1 MRPMSPLTQRL
12 VAISVVLLS
21 IGIAAVLVLRSLG
34 VPIGAGTAASP
45 SASATASL
53 RPSQAASAV
62 AEQTASPDLLDAI
75 AQIEAQVR
83 QVRGLAEADVGAP
96 DILTRAEV
104 TIVLEEL
111 FAEAYPPDV
120 VEAANASLR
129 ALGLLAAD
137 QDIAELT
144 EQLYVAQVLGFY
156 DFEDRRMVVVSD
168 AGFDALA
175 RITYAHEYT
184 HALQDAAFGIGAIR
198 DELLEADDDVAMAQV
213 ALEEGDASLAMIL
226 WAVQAGGM
234 SPEELLGISQAPLP
248 DMTGIPGWMVRQA
261 EFPYLAGAEFVSQL
275 YLSGGWDAVDAAYAA
290 PPAST
295 EQVLHPE
302 KYLAEEEPR
311 VVQLPDLAAALSAD
325 RGGDWREAEQTT
337 LGEALIAIWLD
348 EIGLD
353 VADGDAAAAG
363 WAGDRLSVASG
374 PDGAWAMVFSI
385 AWDTGAQATEF
396 ADAYQTI
403 VDALPFDASLVRV
416 SNAETLVVHA
426 SAPDVLASAI
436 VAASP

>member
-1 MRPMSPLTQRL
+1 MRPMSPLTKRL
-12 VAISVVLLS
+12 VATSVLLLS
-21 IGIAAVLVLRSLG
+21 MGIAAVLVLRSLG
-34 VPIGAGTAASP
+34 VPIGAGAAASP
-45 SASATASL
+45 SATASP
-53 RPSQAASAV
+53 RPSQAASALP
-62 AEQTASPDLLDAI
+62 EPTASPDLLDAI
-75 AQIEAQVR
+75 TQIEAQIR
-83 QVRGLAEADVGAP
+83 QLRGLAEADVGPP
-96 DILTRAEV
+96 DILTRAEL
-104 TIVLEEL
+104 TTVLEEL

-120 VEAANASLR
+120 VEAANAALR

-198 DELLEADDDVAMAQV
+198 DELQEADDDVAMAQV

-234 SPEELLGISQAPLP
+234 SDEELLGISQTPLP

-261 EFPYLAGAEFVSQL
+261 EFPYVAGAEFVGQL
-275 YLSGGWDAVDAAYAA
+275 YFSGGWDAVDAAYAD

-302 KYLAEEEPR
+302 KYLADEEPR

-325 RGGDWREAEQTT
+325 QGGDWREAEQTT
-337 LGEALIAIWLD
+337 LGEAMIAIWLD

-374 PDGAWAMVFSI
+374 PDGAWAMAFSI

-396 ADAYQTI
+396 ADAYQTV

-416 SNAETLVVHA
+416 SNSETLVVHA
-426 SAPDVLASAI
+426 SAPNVLASAI

>member
-1 MRPMSPLTQRL
+1 
-12 VAISVVLLS
+12 
-21 IGIAAVLVLRSLG
+21 
-34 VPIGAGTAASP
+34 
-45 SASATASL
+45 
-53 RPSQAASAV
+53 
-62 AEQTASPDLLDAI
+62 
-75 AQIEAQVR
+75 
-83 QVRGLAEADVGAP
+83 
-96 DILTRAEV
+96 
-104 TIVLEEL
+104 
-111 FAEAYPPDV
+111 
-120 VEAANASLR
+120 
-129 ALGLLAAD
+129 
-137 QDIAELT
+137 
-144 EQLYVAQVLGFY
+144 VLGFY

-198 DELLEADDDVAMAQV
+198 DELQEADDDVAMAQV

-234 SPEELLGISQAPLP
+234 SDEELLGISQTPLP

-275 YLSGGWDAVDAAYAA
+275 YLSGGWDAVDAAYTD

-302 KYLAEEEPR
+302 KYLADEEPR

-325 RGGDWREAEQTT
+325 QGGDWHEAEQTT
-337 LGEALIAIWLD
+337 LGEAMIAIWLD

-353 VADGDAAAAG
+353 VAGGDAAADG

-374 PDGAWAMVFSI
+374 PDGAWAMAFSI

-396 ADAYQTI
+396 ADAYQTV